1 MTDILRA
8 GLLTGVRVLVAA
20 PPGTPRF
27 VPAIAQRS
35 AALGATVE
43 DAVVDPE
50 GNEIAPA
57 AAGSSGS
64 SREDESSGLGEA
76 SRSGE
81 VSEFD
86 VLVWD
91 ASPAGSALAAIDGA
105 WLVVRPVATQAMTGG
120 GLIALIA
127 PPPGGAQAEASRAG
141 LETMAR
147 TLSIEW
153 ARLAI
158 RPVAVLPGAGTP
170 ASEVAELVAYLAS
183 PAGAYF
189 SGCRFELGS
198 T

>member
-1 MTDILRA
+1 VTDILRA

-27 VPAIAQRS
+27 APAIADRT
-35 AALGATVE
+35 AALGAAVE
-43 DAVVDPE
+43 RAEVDPA
-50 GNEIAPA
+50 GDEIASA
-57 AAGSSGS
+57 GAGSNGS
-64 SREDESSGLGEA
+64 SRGDESSGSHESSA
-76 SRSGE
+76 VE
-81 VSEFD
+81 

-91 ASPAGSALAAIDGA
+91 ASSAGSALAAIDGA
-105 WLVVRPVATQAMTGG
+105 WLVVRPVAARAMAGG
-120 GLIALIA
+120 GLIALAA
-127 PPPGGAQAEASRAG
+127 PPPGDPQAEASRAG

-158 RPVAVLPGAGTP
+158 RPVAILPGPDTP

-198 T
+198 A

>member
-1 MTDILRA
+1 VTEILRA

-20 PPGTPRF
+20 SPGTPRF
-27 VPAIAQRS
+27 APAIARRS

-50 GNEIAPA
+50 GNELALA
-57 AAGSSGS
+57 AAGSNGS
-64 SREDESSGLGEA
+64 SREDESSGLGE
-76 SRSGE
+76 SSGSGE
-81 VSEFD
+81 VFD
-86 VLVWD
+86 LLVWD
-91 ASPAGSALAAIDGA
+91 GSPAGSALAAIDGA
-105 WLVVRPVATQAMTGG
+105 WLAVRPVATQAMAGG

-127 PPPGGAQAEASRAG
+127 PPPGDAQAAAARAG

>member
-20 PPGTPRF
+20 PPGTSRF
-27 VPAIAQRS
+27 GPAISGRI
-35 AALGATVE
+35 AALSATVE
-43 DAVVDPE
+43 HAEVDPAGDEIGVPGE
-50 GNEIAPA
+50 G
-57 AAGSSGS
+57 
-64 SREDESSGLGEA
+64 SR
-76 SRSGE
+76 
-81 VSEFD
+81 VD

-91 ASPAGSALAAIDGA
+91 ASTAGSALAAIDGA
-105 WLVVRPVATQAMTGG
+105 WLVVRPVAARAMAGG
-120 GLIALIA
+120 GLIVLLA
-127 PPPGGAQAEASRAG
+127 PPHGDTQAEASRAG

-158 RPVAVLPGAGTP
+158 RPVAILPGAGTP

>member
-1 MTDILRA
+1 VTDILRA

-20 PPGTPRF
+20 PSGTPRF
-27 VPAIAQRS
+27 ASAIADRS
-35 AALGATVE
+35 TALAA
-43 DAVVDPE
+43 AVDQAEVDPAGE
-50 GNEIAPA
+50 EVAPGA
-57 AAGSSGS
+57 A
-64 SREDESSGLGEA
+64 
-76 SRSGE
+76 E
-81 VSEFD
+81 VD

-91 ASPAGSALAAIDGA
+91 ASSAGSALAAIDGA
-105 WLVVRPVATQAMTGG
+105 WLVVRPVAARAMAGG
-120 GLIALIA
+120 GLIVLLA
-127 PPPGGAQAEASRAG
+127 PPPGDPQAEASRAG

-158 RPVAVLPGAGTP
+158 RPVAILPGSGTP